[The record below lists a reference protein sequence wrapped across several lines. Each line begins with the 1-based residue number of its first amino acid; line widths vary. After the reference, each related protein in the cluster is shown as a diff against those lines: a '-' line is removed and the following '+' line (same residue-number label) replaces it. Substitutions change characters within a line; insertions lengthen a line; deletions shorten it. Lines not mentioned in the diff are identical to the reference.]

1 MINIVF
7 IGFNYKYAIIG
18 FEGFESSRNYHCRR
32 CTMLDA
38 WVFELSS
45 ERPPNIQLRTHSL
58 RRMILSKSIKASHG
72 ASHCWL
78 IMANNG

>member
-18 FEGFESSRNYHCRR
+18 FEWFWIIPLSLPTLHNAGCISLPERQ
-32 CTMLDA
+32 
-38 WVFELSS
+38 VFELSS
-45 ERPPNIQLRTHSL
+45 E
-58 RRMILSKSIKASHG
+58 RMILSKSIKASNG
-72 ASHCWL
+72 ASNCWL